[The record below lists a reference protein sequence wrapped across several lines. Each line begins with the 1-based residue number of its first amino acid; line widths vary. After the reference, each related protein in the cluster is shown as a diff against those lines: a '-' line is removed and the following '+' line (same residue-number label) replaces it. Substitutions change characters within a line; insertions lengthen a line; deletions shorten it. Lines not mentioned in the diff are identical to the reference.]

1 MLANLIKNT
10 RIAHKLLLI
19 SLSFL
24 LPIAVLLYFMVAGIN
39 YDIRF
44 TRLEEYGNEYQ
55 RPLEELLRHV
65 PQHEFLA
72 VRMRAGD
79 DGVESRVLSEQSKIN
94 QALQRLKSVDG
105 LYGEDLQFTEDGLGK
120 RQRSAANARD
130 LSAAWERLKGEVE
143 LLSPAALVSRHRQIR
158 DTVRSMI
165 SHSGD
170 TSNLILDPDLDSYYL
185 MDITLLALPQTQDR
199 LADILSEGHTMLA
212 QGGDLTADQRLR
224 LSVLSTL
231 LRESDYDRIVGSAR
245 TALNEDPNFYGVS
258 NSMQNV
264 ETALDGYMAAT
275 ERLANLLDEIAT
287 EETTTVSPDDYEQT
301 VDAAIESSF
310 QLWKIAAQ
318 ELDVLLGIRIA
329 GYDSQRLWA
338 LMLTLLAL
346 IVSGIL
352 VFVVAGGITRPLSQ
366 CVSSLQTFAEKDLT
380 FQLDVTSS
388 GELGEIA
395 FAVDQAAA
403 GMREAVGSLRE
414 SATELQHAAEN
425 QTEASQQMSANA
437 EETSTQARVVST
449 AAEQVSSNAQ
459 AVAVAVDELSGSIR
473 EIASNAQDAVRVA
486 TEAVSLAGNTNATV
500 TRLGESST
508 EIGEVIKVITSIA
521 EQTNLLAL
529 NATIEAARAGEAG
542 KGFAVVANAV
552 KELAKETAKATEDIS
567 RKIDGTQHDMQ
578 DAADGIR
585 RISKIIEQ
593 INDYQNSI
601 AGAVEEQTVV
611 TRQISSNV
619 SDAARG
625 TSEIAENITAV
636 AQAAAGTAE
645 GAATTQDAAR
655 NSARLAGRLQ
665 EIVAQFRS

>member
-1 MLANLIKNT
+1 MVAELLKKT

-19 SLSFL
+19 SLSFM
-24 LPIAVLLYFMVAGIN
+24 LPITVLLYFMVAGIN

-44 TRLEEYGNEYQ
+44 TRLEEFGNEYQ

-72 VRMRAGD
+72 SRLQAGD
-79 DGVESRVLSEQSKIN
+79 ADVEGRLLSEQSKID
-94 QALQRLKSVDG
+94 QALQRLKSVDDMR
-105 LYGEDLQFTEDGLGK
+105 GEDLQFTEEGLGK
-120 RQRSAANARD
+120 RQRSTANPRD
-130 LSAAWERLKGEVE
+130 LSAAWDRLKGETSS
-143 LLSPAALVSRHRQIR
+143 LSPTAVGTRHRQIR
-158 DTVRSMI
+158 DTIRSMI
-165 SHSGD
+165 SHAGD

-199 LADILSEGHTMLA
+199 LADILAEGHGMLS
-212 QGGDLTADQRLR
+212 QGSDLTPEQRLR
-224 LSVLSTL
+224 MSVMATL
-231 LRESDYDRIVGSAR
+231 LRESDYERIVGSTR

-258 NSMQNV
+258 PSMRNV
-264 ETALDGYMAAT
+264 EAALDTYMLTT
-275 ERLANLLDEIAT
+275 ERLANLLDDIAAD
-287 EETTTVSPDDYEQT
+287 ETTTVSPEDYQQAVAGALE
-301 VDAAIESSF
+301 VSF
-310 QLWKIAAQ
+310 QLWKVAAQ
-318 ELDVLLGIRIA
+318 ELDTLLGIRVND
-329 GYDSQRLWA
+329 YENQRLWA
-338 LMLTLLAL
+338 LMLTVVALL
-346 IVSGIL
+346 VSGVL
-352 VFVVAGGITRPLSQ
+352 VFVVAGGITRPLTQ
-366 CVSSLQTFAEKDLT
+366 CVSSLQTLAEKDLT
-380 FQLDVTSS
+380 FRLDVEPS

-395 FAVDQAAA
+395 AAVDQAAD
-403 GMREAVGSLRE
+403 GMRQAVSSLRE
-414 SATELQHAAEN
+414 SATELQHAAQN

-449 AAEQVSSNAQ
+449 AADQVSSNAQ

-486 TEAVSLAGNTNATV
+486 TEAVELAGSTNATV
-500 TRLGESST
+500 SRLGESST

-542 KGFAVVANAV
+542 KGFAVVASAV
-552 KELAKETAKATEDIS
+552 KELARETAKATEDIG

-578 DAADGIR
+578 EAADGIR

-625 TSEIAENITAV
+625 TSDIAENITAV

-665 EIVAQFRS
+665 ELVAQFRS

>member
-1 MLANLIKNT
+1 MVGQLLKKT
-10 RIAHKLLLI
+10 RISHKLLLI
-19 SLSFL
+19 SLSFM
-24 LPIAVLLYFMVAGIN
+24 LPITVLLYFMVAGIN

-65 PQHEFLA
+65 PQHQFLA
-72 VRMRAGD
+72 ARLRSGETE
-79 DGVESRVLSEQSKIN
+79 VESRMLAEQSRID
-94 QALQRLKSVDG
+94 QTLQRLKSVDA
-105 LYGEDLQFTEDGLGK
+105 LHSQDLQFTEEGLGK
-120 RQRSAANARD
+120 RQRSTANPRD
-130 LSAAWERLKGEVE
+130 LTAAWERLKREVNS
-143 LLSPAALVSRHRQIR
+143 LSPTAITSRHRQIR

-165 SHSGD
+165 SHAGD

-199 LADILSEGHTMLA
+199 LADILSEGRQMLIR
-212 QGGDLTADQRLR
+212 GELTPDDRLR
-224 LSVLSTL
+224 LSVMSTL
-231 LRESDYDRIVGSAR
+231 LRESDYGRIVGSTR
-245 TALNEDPNFYGVS
+245 TALNEDPNFNGVS
-258 NSMQNV
+258 ASMQNV
-264 ETALDGYMAAT
+264 ESALDSYMSSTEKLTTLLDDMAA
-275 ERLANLLDEIAT
+275 A
-287 EETTTVSPDDYEQT
+287 ETTTITPDQYESA
-301 VDAAIESSF
+301 VVAAIDGSF

-318 ELDVLLGIRIA
+318 ELDTLLGIRVDD
-329 GYDSQRLWA
+329 YTSQRLWA

-346 IVSGIL
+346 AVSGVL

-366 CVSSLQTFAEKDLT
+366 CVTSLQTLAEKDLT
-380 FQLDVTSS
+380 FRLDVKSS

-395 FAVDQAAA
+395 SAVDQAAD
-403 GMREAVGSLRE
+403 GMREAISSLRE
-414 SATELQHAAEN
+414 SASELQDAAEN

-449 AAEQVSSNAQ
+449 AAEQVSSNTQ
-459 AVAVAVDELSGSIR
+459 AVAVAVDELSSSIR

-486 TEAVSLAGNTNATV
+486 TEAVKVAGSTNATV
-500 TRLGESST
+500 ARLGESST

-552 KELAKETAKATEDIS
+552 KELAKETGKATEDIG

-578 DAADGIR
+578 EAADGIR

-619 SDAARG
+619 SDAAHG

-655 NSARLAGRLQ
+655 NSARLAGKLQ
-665 EIVAQFRS
+665 ELVAQFRS

>member
-1 MLANLIKNT
+1 MVGQLLKRT
-10 RIAHKLLLI
+10 RISHKLLLI
-19 SLSFL
+19 SLSFM

-65 PQHEFLA
+65 PQHQYLA
-72 VRMRAGD
+72 GRLKSGEAD
-79 DGVESRVLSEQSKIN
+79 VESRM
-94 QALQRLKSVDG
+94 QAAQTRIDQTLQRLKSVDTM
-105 LYGEDLQFTEDGLGK
+105 YGEDLQFTEEGLGK
-120 RQRSAANARD
+120 RQRSTANPRD
-130 LSAAWERLKGEVE
+130 LAADWERLKGE
-143 LLSPAALVSRHRQIR
+143 LDSLSPAAINSRHRQIR

-199 LADILSEGHTMLA
+199 LADILSEGRLMLVD
-212 QGGDLTADQRLR
+212 GDLTEDRRLQ
-224 LSVLSTL
+224 LSVMATL
-231 LRESDYDRIVGSAR
+231 LRESDYDRIVGSTR
-245 TALNEDPNFYGVS
+245 TALNEDANFYGIS
-258 NSMQNV
+258 ESMRNV
-264 ETALDGYMAAT
+264 ESALDGYMSST
-275 ERLANLLDEIAT
+275 EKLAILLDKIAAA
-287 EETTTVSPDDYEQT
+287 ETTTVSNEQYEQ
-301 VDAAIESSF
+301 VVSEAIDGSF
-310 QLWKIAAQ
+310 QLWKVAAQ
-318 ELDVLLGIRIA
+318 ELDVLLGIRVDD
-329 GYDSQRLWA
+329 YKNQRLWA

-346 IVSGIL
+346 AVSGTL
-352 VFVVAGGITRPLSQ
+352 VFLVAGGVTRPLSQ
-366 CVSSLQTFAEKDLT
+366 CVRSLQTLADKDLT
-380 FQLDVTSS
+380 FRLDVESG

-395 FAVDQAAA
+395 SAVDQAAD
-403 GMREAVGSLRE
+403 GMRQAISSLRE
-414 SATELQHAAEN
+414 SAAELQDAAEN

-459 AVAVAVDELSGSIR
+459 AVAVAVDELSSSIR
-473 EIASNAQDAVRVA
+473 EIASNAQDAARVA
-486 TEAVSLAGNTNATV
+486 TEAVDLAGSTNATV
-500 TRLGESST
+500 ARLGASST

-542 KGFAVVANAV
+542 KGFAVVASAV
-552 KELAKETAKATEDIS
+552 KELARETAKATEDIS
-567 RKIDGTQHDMQ
+567 RNIDGTQHDMQ
-578 DAADGIR
+578 EAADGIR

-625 TSEIAENITAV
+625 SSEIAENITAV

-645 GAATTQDAAR
+645 GAATTQNAAR
-655 NSARLAGRLQ
+655 NSAQLAGRLQ
-665 EIVAQFRS
+665 ELVAQFRS